1 MIAGGGIFGLFGI
14 VITLLEDSEFKYHI
28 FRPGLFQIGPR
39 IAPNFAASH
48 LFALCMFGLLMAAQF
63 YFARKKLN

>member
-1 MIAGGGIFGLFGI
+1 

-39 IAPNFAASH
+39 IAPGFAVSH
-48 LFALCMFGLLMAAQF
+48 LFALGMFALLMASQY